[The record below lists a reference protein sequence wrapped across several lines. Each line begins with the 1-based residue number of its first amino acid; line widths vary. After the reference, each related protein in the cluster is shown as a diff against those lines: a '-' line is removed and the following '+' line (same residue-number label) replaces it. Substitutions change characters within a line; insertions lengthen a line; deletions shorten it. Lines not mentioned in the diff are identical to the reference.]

1 MIDREHAIGIRL
13 SAVAIS
19 AQVAIGTLLAI
30 GAVVARDA
38 EVDTDVHCNDMQI
51 RYI

>member
-1 MIDREHAIGIRL
+1 MINREHAIDIRL
-13 SAVAIS
+13 STVAIS
-19 AQVAIGTLLAI
+19 ARVAIGKLLAI
-30 GAVVARDA
+30 GAVVPRDA